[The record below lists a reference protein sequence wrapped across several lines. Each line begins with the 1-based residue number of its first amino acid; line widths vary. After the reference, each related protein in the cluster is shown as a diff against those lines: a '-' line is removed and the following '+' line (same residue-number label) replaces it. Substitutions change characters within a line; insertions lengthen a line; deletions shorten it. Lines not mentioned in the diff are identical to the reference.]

1 LGIECKS
8 ISVEKGASAL
18 YFKQHFIVDKKGK
31 HQVERISEF
40 LRQTGRRGFLAVE
53 LRMGGGQSKQT
64 YLIPW
69 DIVKKRYQA
78 KEVKIS
84 VEQIKTHIELK
95 RRSKTYN
102 CASLLEPL
110 RKTRMDSLKN
120 QSTETTR

>member
-1 LGIECKS
+1 
-8 ISVEKGASAL
+8 
-18 YFKQHFIVDKKGK
+18 
-31 HQVERISEF
+31 
-40 LRQTGRRGFLAVE
+40 
-53 LRMGGGQSKQT
+53 MGGGHSKQA

-69 DIVKKRYQA
+69 GVVEKRYHD
-78 KEVKIS
+78 KEVKIP
-84 VEQIKTHIELK
+84 VEMIKTHGELK